1 MPQNTPIA
9 PVNPINLEKYG
20 IIEKNMCHYGTDV
33 TMQIH
38 LPQ

>member
-1 MPQNTPIA
+1 MPQNTPIG
-9 PVNPINLEKYG
+9 PVNPINLKKYD
-20 IIEKNMCHYGTDV
+20 IKEKNMHHYETDV